1 MKQKKTN
8 FLMMLLLLALLMM
21 AGTATQSVH
30 AEVSVAQVELTG
42 EMPAPNPEQPAV
54 PEPEKPRQPEDK
66 GQQPRHLAAT
76 AERLPQT
83 GDDVQVWY
91 VVIGVEILIIV
102 LFSALL
108 IHGRSR
114 RGGQK

>member
-21 AGTATQSVH
+21 AGTTTQSVQ

-54 PEPEKPRQPEDK
+54 SEPGKPHQPEDK
-66 GQQPRHLAAT
+66 GQQLKHLAAT
-76 AERLPQT
+76 DERLPQT
-83 GDDVQVWY
+83 GDAVQLWY
-91 VVIGVEILIIV
+91 IVIGIEILMIV
-102 LFSALL
+102 LLSALL
-108 IHGRSR
+108 VHGRSR

>member
-21 AGTATQSVH
+21 AGTTTQSVQ

-54 PEPEKPRQPEDK
+54 PEPGKPHQPEDK
-66 GQQPRHLAAT
+66 EQQLKHLAAT

-102 LFSALL
+102 LLSALL

>member
-8 FLMMLLLLALLMM
+8 FLMMLLLLALFMM

-42 EMPAPNPEQPAV
+42 EMPALNPEQPAV
-54 PEPEKPRQPEDK
+54 PEPGKPRQPEDK

-76 AERLPQT
+76 DKRLPQT
-83 GDDVQVWY
+83 GDAVQVWY
-91 VVIGVEILIIV
+91 VVIGLEILIIV
-102 LFSALL
+102 LLSALL